1 MIWHRSPCFW
11 EINDQPQEG
20 GLLVCADAL
29 QTDLSQ
35 YEGQAQAV
43 FLDPPGVGGA
53 EQMYRLRIGEHGWQ
67 TSRHNLLLP
76 AYRDFFAADDP
87 VYLDWL
93 RRMLQLSR
101 RLLSD
106 SGSMFLHLD
115 ADTLARAR
123 LMMDEI
129 FGADNFKNQ
138 IIWSYQTGGRTK
150 RYFSRR
156 HDVILFYAK
165 SAAHYFDITQVPVA
179 RKEQRSN
186 HMKRHVD
193 AHGRSYRSIKTGGRE
208 YIYYDDE
215 PVYPDDVWAD
225 VSQMQQKDPQ
235 RTGYPRQ
242 KPQALLDRMLLST
255 TRRGDLVIDLACGS
269 GTALA
274 SAAENQRRFIG
285 LDSSPQAYAVCRK
298 RLSGYRLVC
307 QAPLDDSMAL
317 LDASA
322 FPGIGFYTVSL
333 NAYTLP
339 EEDLAGLDFVP
350 AGLSPRG
357 LDLVDQWYAG
367 LINKGVFV
375 AYAGAVRQKQTPALA
390 TSLEVPL
397 LRGTVAIML
406 IDILGR
412 RSLWTGSPAV

>member
-1 MIWHRSPCFW
+1 MIWHRSPCFR

-20 GLLVCADAL
+20 GLLICADTL

-235 RTGYPRQ
+235 RTGYPKQ

-255 TRRGDLVIDLACGS
+255 TRRGDL
-269 GTALA
+269 
-274 SAAENQRRFIG
+274 
-285 LDSSPQAYAVCRK
+285 P
-298 RLSGYRLVC
+298 
-307 QAPLDDSMAL
+307 PLR
-317 LDASA
+317 
-322 FPGIGFYTVSL
+322 GNGG
-333 NAYTLP
+333 LP
-339 EEDLAGLDFVP
+339 EEAQGRRQAPGVLQEVP
-350 AGLSPRG
+350 RADAVPQVPPRG
-357 LDLVDQWYAG
+357 MADRFRRGRRRLQVADQAAHEPLGAALVARRRAG
-367 LINKGVFV
+367 RALG
-375 AYAGAVRQKQTPALA
+375 AGA
-390 TSLEVPL
+390 
-397 LRGTVAIML
+397 
-406 IDILGR
+406 DHR
-412 RSLWTGSPAV
+412 RAP